1 MKHESAAGE
10 RLQKVLARA
19 GIASRR
25 AAEALIVAG
34 RVRVNGR
41 VVSELGVRVDRRA
54 KVEVDGRR
62 VVAEQL
68 VYLVLHK
75 PRGVVCTLKD
85 PEGRPT
91 IAEYLKDVGARVV
104 PVGRLDF
111 HTSGALLCTNDGEFA
126 SRLAHPRYHAQK
138 EYVAKVRGVLDE
150 SSVTRFAERIEIDG
164 KVTRPAHVRFL
175 RVEGDKTWIEVKL
188 EEGRNRQV
196 RRLGEH
202 AGFPVLRLVRTAH
215 AGITTED
222 LRPGEWRYLDAD
234 ELSVLQTQYGVP
246 RRVRPAPPPP
256 ERSAGRSTPKPVR
269 TRGRPKPVAQ
279 RREPARVQ
287 TGRPQR
293 DERLPRDDR
302 RQSAGWPQRDERP
315 QRAGRAQRDERPQ
328 RTGRA
333 QRDERPQRTGRA
345 QRDERPQRTGRA
357 QRDERPQRAGWSQ
370 RDERPQRAEPSASA
384 RGARAFARRRGT

>member
-1 MKHESAAGE
+1 MKTESQAGE

-41 VVSELGVRVDRRA
+41 VVSELGARVDRRA
-54 KVEVDGRR
+54 KVEVDGKR
-62 VVAEQL
+62 VVAEPL

-91 IAEYLKDVGARVV
+91 IGEYLKEAGARVV

-150 SSVTRFAERIEIDG
+150 NDIERFRERIEIDG
-164 KVTRPAHVRFL
+164 KVTRPAQVQLL
-175 RVEGDKTWIEVKL
+175 RVEGDKTWIGVKL

-215 AGITTED
+215 AGVTTED

-234 ELSVLQTQYGVP
+234 ELAVMQTRYGVP
-246 RRVRPAPPPP
+246 RRVRAAPPPP
-256 ERSAGRSTPKPVR
+256 ARKPTRGPMKPPR
-269 TRGRPKPVAQ
+269 TR
-279 RREPARVQ
+279 
-287 TGRPQR
+287 
-293 DERLPRDDR
+293 
-302 RQSAGWPQRDERP
+302 
-315 QRAGRAQRDERPQ
+315 
-328 RTGRA
+328 
-333 QRDERPQRTGRA
+333 
-345 QRDERPQRTGRA
+345 
-357 QRDERPQRAGWSQ
+357 
-370 RDERPQRAEPSASA
+370 
-384 RGARAFARRRGT
+384 